1 MDALQEGVNM
11 EEEFLDLMQRDT
23 GYVARYNEYT
33 KDIQMRAKKLVHKF
47 NNTAPDEEGRR
58 ISLLKE
64 LFQDENLMVAIEPP
78 FHCDY
83 GFNIHFEGFALLNY
97 NCSILDTSPVYIG
110 DHTFIAPGVCI
121 SCAGHAIHPDE
132 RAVYDTSK
140 PIHIGEKVWIGAN
153 ATILAG
159 VNIGDNSII
168 GAGSVVTK
176 DIPANVIA
184 AGNPCRVL
192 REITDE
198 DRLNLDVEMQEIGEK

>member
-1 MDALQEGVNM
+1 MKNNILNSTQNTRAILPDSLKYIRSDV
-11 EEEFLDLMQRDT
+11 
-23 GYVARYNEYT
+23 GYVAKYNEYT
-33 KDIQMRAKKLVHKF
+33 KDIQMRAKKLVHEF
-47 NNTAPDEEGRR
+47 NISSPDEEERR
-58 ISLLKE
+58 TSLLKE
-64 LFQDENLMVAIEPP
+64 LFQDENLKVAIESP

-132 RAVYDTSK
+132 RAEYDTSK
-140 PIHIGEKVWIGAN
+140 PIFIGKKVWIGAN
-153 ATILAG
+153 ATIIAG
-159 VNIGDNSII
+159 VHIGDNSII

-198 DRLNLDVEMQEIGEK
+198 DRLN